1 MNAGHPIQH
10 SNSRRYTMK
19 ICDWNIR
26 DLMKAAWKNGIVVP
40 GFNIPYLPMMEP
52 VIRALSDTETF
63 GLIMVA
69 RLEWIKFK
77 SGSIKEVY
85 EEYQGLKDLKYT
97 RLHLDHVPVIDEDH
111 REVDFIKDI
120 AEALALGY
128 DSVMVDGSRLS
139 LENNIDKTKQVAQ
152 LAHQENIPV
161 EAELG
166 AIMGHEE
173 GPLPPY
179 EELFSSSKGFTSP
192 GEARRFVRETGT
204 DWLSVAIGNIHGAIS
219 AARMEKKVEARLS
232 IPHLRQINQSVQIP
246 LVLHGGTGIQKE
258 YLMNSFHNGIAK
270 INIAT
275 AIRQPYEK
283 MIRESTKKA
292 QDAVFEEMLHIISH
306 QLEITGSSGKLSSII
321 ESI

>member
-1 MNAGHPIQH
+1 
-10 SNSRRYTMK
+10 MK

-26 DLMKAAWKNGIVVP
+26 DMMKVAWKNGIVVP

-52 VIRALSDTETF
+52 VVKALSETDTF

-85 EEYQGLKDLKYT
+85 KEYQSLKDLNHT

-111 REVDFIKDI
+111 REVDFMKDI
-120 AEALALGY
+120 DEAIELGY

-139 LENNIDKTKQVAQ
+139 LEDNIGKTKQVTE
-152 LAHQENIPV
+152 LAHQANIPV
-161 EAELG
+161 ESELG
-166 AIMGHEE
+166 AIMGHED

-179 EELFSSSKGFTSP
+179 EELFSSSRGFTSP
-192 GEARRFVRETGT
+192 GEASRFVSETGT
-204 DWLSVAIGNIHGAIS
+204 DWLSVAIGNIHGSIS
-219 AARMEKKVEARLS
+219 AARKEKKVEARLS
-232 IPHLRQINQSVQIP
+232 IPHLSLINRSVQIP

-258 YLMNSFHNGIAK
+258 HLMRSFRNGIAK

-292 QDAVFEEMLHIISH
+292 QDAVYQEMLHIINH